1 MTWGDAAALA
11 TAAAAIA
18 AVAGGYVQFVLKPSF
33 LPSAEFDV
41 DFMPLLRDRDCLY
54 GEIAVVIKNVGSN
67 TLVVQNVRCI
77 VRYLTDKPAVGTRPR
92 LSEPQFAKLPTPQGE
107 DAFVEDVVQP
117 ERTSV
122 SGIAPSISYPSAPNV
137 TISNGTAVSEAPRRR
152 VWLLLVGSR
161 TFIQPGV
168 TQHYRKPLTLHPATR
183 LVDVVAAFDYKFK
196 LRRTR
201 RFLVRLSDPAVEELD
216 WTFGISNHTVRHTI
230 HVPPL
235 VPRESSTAR
244 TSAESDG

>member
-1 MTWGDAAALA
+1 MTWGDAAALV

-41 DFMPLLRDRDCLY
+41 DFVPLLRDRDCLY
-54 GEIAVVIKNVGSN
+54 GEIAVVITNVGSN

-77 VRYLTDKPAVGTRPR
+77 VRYSTDEPAVGTRPR

-107 DAFVEDVVQP
+107 EAFVEHVAQP
-117 ERTSV
+117 ERAAVPGS
-122 SGIAPSISYPSAPNV
+122 APSISHPGASNV
-137 TISNGTAVSEAPRRR
+137 TIAKDTAVSEAPRRR
-152 VWLLLVGSR
+152 VWLLLVRSR

-168 TQHYRKPLTLHPATR
+168 TQRYRKPLTLHPRTR
-183 LVDVVAAFDYKFK
+183 LVDVVAAFDYRFK

-201 RFLVRLSDPAVEELD
+201 RFLVKLSDPAVEELD
-216 WTFGISNHTVRHTI
+216 WTLGISNHTVRHTI
-230 HVPPL
+230 YVPPL
-235 VPRESSTAR
+235 VPHDSSTAR